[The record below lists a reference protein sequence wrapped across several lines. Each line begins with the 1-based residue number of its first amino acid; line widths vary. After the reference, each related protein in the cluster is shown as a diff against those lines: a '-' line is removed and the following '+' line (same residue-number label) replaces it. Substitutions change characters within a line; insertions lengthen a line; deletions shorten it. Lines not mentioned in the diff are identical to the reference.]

1 MKPIRRI
8 FRSAPLVG
16 VPVIIALSAVML
28 MPAALVLAHAAY
40 VSSYPAPNTV
50 YKTAPTEVTIHFAQV
65 LSPQGLSIVVYD
77 NRGRPVSIGQAQIS
91 FSDPKTASVAMKADG
106 SDIYRVDWQ
115 NVSAED
121 GDPTLGAFVF
131 GVDPTG
137 KLDKVPA
144 NPYGAATASSA
155 ATTGAAS
162 SSSGLP
168 LWATALVGVVGLLLG
183 SGGGIVLARQVASHR

>member
-1 MKPIRRI
+1 MQRRHQHFLRTI
-8 FRSAPLVG
+8 LATIAILV
-16 VPVIIALSAVML
+16 AVGAFVL
-28 MPAALVLAHAAY
+28 IPASRALAHAAF
-40 VSSYPAPNTV
+40 VSSDPAPNTV
-50 YKTAPTEVTIHFAQV
+50 LRTAPTEVVIHFAQV

-77 NRGRPVSIGQAQIS
+77 NRGRIVSVGKAQIS
-91 FSDPKTASVAMKADG
+91 FSDPKTASIAMKGDG

-131 GVDPTG
+131 GVSPTG

-144 NPYGAATASSA
+144 NPYGASM
-155 ATTGAAS
+155 TTGSGA

-168 LWATALVGVVGLLLG
+168 IWVTALVGIAGLLIGGAG
-183 SGGGIVLARQVASHR
+183 STALTRRARS